1 MNRIFLAGLLGGI
14 AMFLWQHLAYTTL
27 PLRLTTGFCTLPNE
41 PAVLDVMQK
50 NIAENSG
57 IYVFPALRLDPYLS
71 DKKRDATKNFAEAMA
86 RYPSGLLIYNA
97 AGSRVAEL
105 SRWLWVEFLIETAQ
119 AFLAVFL
126 LSQTRL
132 TTLAG
137 RLTFVLLVGLM
148 ATFGSH
154 VSDWNWYGFTWKY
167 TLATIFIQ
175 LVGFLCVGLVATF
188 ILRKQTFGEP
198 STPSFFARIRRAILG
213 G

>member
-27 PLRLTTGFCTLPNE
+27 PLNFTTGFCTLPNE
-41 PAVLDVMQK
+41 TAVLDVMQK

-57 IYVFPALRLDPYLS
+57 IYVFPARRLEAYVS
-71 DKKRDATKNFAEAMA
+71 HKKPEATNNFAEAMA

-97 AGSRVAEL
+97 AGSRVAEK
-105 SRWLWVEFLIETAQ
+105 SRWLWVEFLNELAQ
-119 AFLAVFL
+119 AVLAVFL
-126 LSQTRL
+126 LSRTRL
-132 TTLAG
+132 TTLGG
-137 RLTFVLLVGLM
+137 RLTFVLLAGLM
-148 ATFGSH
+148 AAIGSN
-154 VSDWNWYGFTWKY
+154 VSYWNWYGFTWQY

-188 ILRKQTFGEP
+188 VLRKQTFGVP
-198 STPSFFARIRRAILG
+198 STQSFLPGVRRAILG